1 MCPSTDNIDLWVSR
15 KTIVISPTIFTNA
28 LYQRPNSLIRYRPVM
43 EASVAD
49 CDLEVL
55 TAIETVYNLEEVKAK
70 KISNKLPKNFMKN

>member
-1 MCPSTDNIDLWVSR
+1 
-15 KTIVISPTIFTNA
+15 
-28 LYQRPNSLIRYRPVM
+28 M

-70 KISNKLPKNFMKN
+70 KISNKLPKKNLWKMEHLGQRTTNISMTWK